1 MFGRSK
7 STGGVVADAAEIA
20 AEYGGDLVQDEKAR
34 QRTLA
39 AVTAA
44 IAAKRRTDRQRGK
57 TGLAYR
63 LATDPVLRMELIKMY
78 DQLQQARQRV
88 EKRRSHKLRNLLL
101 VGAGFGAVTA
111 VLKVP
116 QIREAAEKLVG
127 RSRDLGGAA
136 LGGTSMK
143 TISEEIEVDVPVT
156 TAYNQWT
163 QFEQFPQ
170 FMDGVD
176 EVRQLDDTLLHWA
189 ATVAGRHA
197 EWDAKILEQEPDRH
211 ITWESQD
218 GKYTRG
224 SVSFREVAPGRTN
237 VRLTMTYTAEGPVEQ
252 LGSAAGLDQRRIRG
266 DLDKFKQ
273 LIENQGFESS
283 AWRGE
288 VHSGQE
294 TS

>member
-34 QRTLA
+34 HRTLA

-63 LATDPVLRMELIKMY
+63 LATDPVLRLELIEMY
-78 DQLQQARQRV
+78 HQLQKARQRV
-88 EKRRSHKLRNLLL
+88 EKRRSHKLRNLFL
-101 VGAGFGAVTA
+101 VAAGFGAVTA
-111 VLKVP
+111 VLKV
-116 QIREAAEKLVG
+116 QKVREAAEKIVG
-127 RSRDLGGAA
+127 HSRDLGGAA
-136 LGGTSMK
+136 LGGTSVK
-143 TISEEIEVDVPVT
+143 TISEEIDVDVPVT

-224 SVSFREVAPGRTN
+224 SVAFREIAPGRTN

-266 DLDKFKQ
+266 DLDNFKQ
-273 LIENQGFESS
+273 LIENQGFETS
-283 AWRGE
+283 AWRGA

-294 TS
+294 TG

>member
-1 MFGRSK
+1 MFRRNK
-7 STGGVVADAAEIA
+7 SNGAVADAAETA
-20 AEYGGDLVQDEKAR
+20 VEYGGHLIQDRKAR

-39 AVTAA
+39 AVAA
-44 IAAKRRTDRQRGK
+44 AVAAKRRTERQRGR
-57 TGLAYR
+57 TGLARR
-63 LATDPVLRMELIKMY
+63 LATDPVLRMQLVEMFM
-78 DQLQQARQRV
+78 QLQKAQRRV

-111 VLKVP
+111 ALKVP
-116 QIREAAEKLVG
+116 KVRDAAERLMG
-127 RSRDLGGAA
+127 RSRDVGGA
-136 LGGTSMK
+136 LGGSSVK
-143 TISEEIEVDVPVT
+143 TISEEIEVEVPVT

-197 EWDAKILEQEPDRH
+197 EWDAKILEQERDRR
-211 ITWESQD
+211 ISWESRD

-224 SVSFREVAPGRTN
+224 TVSFEEAAPGRTRI
-237 VRLTMTYTAEGPVEQ
+237 RLTMRYTAEGRLEE

-266 DLDKFKQ
+266 DLERFKQ
-273 LIENQGFESS
+273 LIESRGFESG

-288 VHSGQE
+288 IHGGAR

>member
-7 STGGVVADAAEIA
+7 SNGVADAAETT
-20 AEYGGDLVQDEKAR
+20 AEYGRQLVQDEKAR
-34 QRTLA
+34 RRTLA
-39 AVTAA
+39 AVAAA
-44 IAAKRRTDRQRGK
+44 IAAKRRTERQRGK

-63 LATDPVLRMELIKMY
+63 LATDPVLRMQLVEMY
-78 DQLQQARQRV
+78 TQLEKARRRV

-101 VGAGFGAVTA
+101 VTVGFGAVTA

-116 QIREAAEKLVG
+116 KVRDAAEKLVG
-127 RSRDLGGAA
+127 RGRDVGGAA
-136 LGGTSMK
+136 LGGTSVK
-143 TISEEIEVDVPVT
+143 TISEEMDVEVPVT

-224 SVSFREVAPGRTN
+224 SVSFREAGPGRTN

-266 DLDKFKQ
+266 DLEKFKQ
-273 LIENQGFESS
+273 LIENQGFESGG
-283 AWRGE
+283 WRGE
-288 VHSGQE
+288 IHSGQE

>member
-1 MFGRSK
+1 MFGRK
-7 STGGVVADAAEIA
+7 SNGVVADAAETA
-20 AEYGGDLVQDEKAR
+20 VEYGGQLVQDEKAR

-39 AVTAA
+39 AVAA
-44 IAAKRRTDRQRGK
+44 AVAAKRRTQRQRGK
-57 TGLAYR
+57 LGFANR
-63 LATDPVLRMELIKMY
+63 VATDPVLRMQLLEMFR
-78 DQLQQARQRV
+78 QLQKAQRRV
-88 EKRRSHKLRNLLL
+88 EKKRSHKLRNLLV
-101 VGAGFGAVTA
+101 VGAGVGAVTA
-111 VLKVP
+111 ALKVP
-116 QIREAAEKLVG
+116 KIREAAEKLVG
-127 RSRDLGGAA
+127 HARDTGGAA
-136 LGGTSMK
+136 LGGSSVK

-197 EWDAKILEQEPDRH
+197 EWDAKILEQEQDRH

-224 SVSFREVAPGRTN
+224 SVSFRDAGQGRARI
-237 VRLTMTYTAEGPVEQ
+237 RLSMSYTAEGPLEE

-266 DLDKFKQ
+266 DLEKFKQ
-273 LIENQGFESS
+273 LIENQGFESG

-288 VHSGQE
+288 VHAGQK